1 LIKLLADEN
10 VPLEAVKTIRRKSV
24 DIVSVIEFSLGL
36 SDMEVLD
43 LANREGRIIVTFD
56 KDFGELVI
64 REKMKVKGLILL
76 RFTPKSPQQIA
87 EKVWRVLTSGIPVEN
102 NLLIVREH
110 TVSYSTTEVG
120 SFQRL
125 E

>member
-1 LIKLLADEN
+1 MILADEN

>member
-10 VPLEAVKTIRRKSV
+10 VPPEAVKIMRRKGV

-43 LANREGRIIVTFD
+43 LANREGRVLMTFD
-56 KDFGELVI
+56 KDFGELVV
-64 REKMKVKGLILL
+64 REKMKIKGLILL
-76 RFTPKSPQQIA
+76 RFVPKSPQQIA

-110 TVSYSTTEVG
+110 TI
-120 SFQRL
+120 RL
-125 E
+125 VELKH